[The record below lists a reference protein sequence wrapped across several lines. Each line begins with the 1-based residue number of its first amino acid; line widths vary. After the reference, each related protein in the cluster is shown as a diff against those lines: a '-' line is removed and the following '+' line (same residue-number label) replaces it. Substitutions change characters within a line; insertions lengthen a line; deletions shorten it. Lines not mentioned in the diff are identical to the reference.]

1 MDREKLESLCYE
13 KIFRELKSYKS
24 RMMKKTKEEIYSAAY
39 EIDSLISIYEL
50 MIEMINNL
58 EEDYLETILVFPNLL
73 LFLYSKWL
81 KCEDSHVK
89 ELLCCIKKAIVELRN
104 NVNEECIA

>member
-1 MDREKLESLCYE
+1 
-13 KIFRELKSYKS
+13 
-24 RMMKKTKEEIYSAAY
+24 MMKKTKEEIYSAAY

-89 ELLCCIKKAIVELRN
+89 ELLCCIKKEIVELSN

>member
-13 KIFRELKSYKS
+13 KICRELKSYKS

-89 ELLCCIKKAIVELRN
+89 ELLCCIKKEIVELS
-104 NVNEECIA
+104 VVDFLK

>member
-13 KIFRELKSYKS
+13 KICRELKFYKAH
-24 RMMKKTKEEIYSAAY
+24 MMKKTKEEIYSAAY
-39 EIDSLISIYEL
+39 EIDSLISTYEL
-50 MIEMINNL
+50 MIEMISNL

-73 LFLYSKWL
+73 LFLYSRWL
-81 KCEDSHVK
+81 KHDDSHME
-89 ELLCCIKKAIVELRN
+89 ELLLCIKKEIMELKN

>member
-1 MDREKLESLCYE
+1 MRL
-13 KIFRELKSYKS
+13 
-24 RMMKKTKEEIYSAAY
+24 
-39 EIDSLISIYEL
+39 
-50 MIEMINNL
+50 MINNL

-89 ELLCCIKKAIVELRN
+89 ELLCCIKKEIVELSN